1 MILGINFNHDYAYC
15 LIDGDHVYL
24 REEERRSRLRY
35 HFNETSYTLSIL
47 DDFSV
52 EELRQI
58 EAIYMSSPRIFFV
71 ERKGGDLSSANREY
85 TYVGEY
91 LRKYDYKK
99 YTTYGKIV
107 VEGIEIPAA
116 WVLHHYSHAAS
127 TFWTSPYELSDI
139 MVLDGGGDC
148 GYGAWFT
155 GEQDDIQLHE
165 QYINVMLGLSYT
177 NFSQKVYQTNS
188 GMYESKVMAI
198 ASYGDKN
205 LSRRQY
211 LRDGNSLNAFPHQ
224 KISIHD
230 IARFQHDFEQAALK
244 LAEKGKTDNEYLCC
258 AGGCFLNVGLNRVMA
273 ESGLYKGIFI
283 PPYTGDMGT
292 ALGCALVACNDLG
305 RTPPPREK
313 LRSPFLGDAID
324 IDQEGIEKLIRQAGD
339 EPLVVDSAPYNGQKE
354 MVLT

>member
-15 LIDGDHVYL
+15 LIDKDRVYL
-24 REEERRSRLRY
+24 REEERKSRLRY

-58 EAIYMSSPRIFFV
+58 EAIYMASPRIFFV
-71 ERKGGDLSSANREY
+71 ERKGGDLSSAKREY

-91 LRKYDYKK
+91 LRKYGYKQ
-99 YTTYGKIV
+99 YITYGKIL

-127 TFWTSPYELSDI
+127 TFWTSPYEKADVMI
-139 MVLDGGGDC
+139 LDGGGDC

-155 GEQDDIQLHE
+155 GEYDDIQLHE

-177 NFSQKVYQTNS
+177 NFSQKVYNVNS

-198 ASYGDKN
+198 ASYGNKD
-205 LSRRQY
+205 LSERQY
-211 LRDGNSLNAFPHQ
+211 LKNGNSLSAFPYQ

-230 IARFQHDFEQAALK
+230 IARFQYDFEQAALK
-244 LAEKGKTDNEYLCC
+244 LAKRGKTENDYLCC
-258 AGGCFLNVGLNRVMA
+258 AGGCFLNVGLNRAMA
-273 ESGLYKGIFI
+273 ESGLYKGIFV

-292 ALGCALVACNDLG
+292 SLGCALVACKDLG
-305 RTPPPREK
+305 KAVPPREK
-313 LRSPFLGDAID
+313 LKSPFLGDEMNIGLED
-324 IDQEGIEKLIRQAGD
+324 IEKLIYQAGD
-339 EPLVVDSAPYNGQKE
+339 EPAPADNLPRLHQKE
-354 MVLT
+354 MILT